1 MFHHKGRTQ
10 SWRSSQSR
18 TVNISRRGK
27 STLVP
32 VEVGLYSMLRNHW
45 KCKVIGKCHQES
57 YEKIETV
64 QRALYK
70 LGQFCWRQYHF
81 ACILV
86 RNDFL
91 LIVDLNITTLSRHP
105 PTCVASIDSLYNWT
119 ALIWLSTHAN
129 SPVQRGFP
137 EMESVLK
144 LWLLFVFSLNCCCS
158 YKSRHCRHKQCCL
171 PI

>member
-1 MFHHKGRTQ
+1 MGLNAFKEPTHLNECSLQQNLIIRLEEDVREDNQISKSILPVR
-10 SWRSSQSR
+10 
-18 TVNISRRGK
+18 NIVLFIVDNLK
-27 STLVP
+27 ISTLS
-32 VEVGLYSMLRNHW
+32 GHL
-45 KCKVIGKCHQES
+45 
-57 YEKIETV
+57 
-64 QRALYK
+64 
-70 LGQFCWRQYHF
+70 
-81 ACILV
+81 
-86 RNDFL
+86 
-91 LIVDLNITTLSRHP
+91 
-105 PTCVASIDSLYNWT
+105 PTCVASMDSLYNWT